1 MGPQDKDLCPEAP
14 LPSPWPSSSLCIITT
29 TTIILITTTIVT
41 TTTIVITTATVT
53 CTESLMYTRLLLE
66 RYYLGEK
73 KLNYS
78 PHCADENNW
87 P

>member
-1 MGPQDKDLCPEAP
+1 MGPQDKDLWPEAP

-29 TTIILITTTIVT
+29 TTIILITTTIV
-41 TTTIVITTATVT
+41 ITTA
-53 CTESLMYTRLLLE
+53 SYMYRVFNVHQAAVRKVLP
-66 RYYLGEK
+66 GGKK